1 MTDFTHDPNQ
11 NSFSGQAQEL
21 SELIQAGGIQNGK
34 LPDDLSAGPHTDLES
49 AMESQGKQFNPPV
62 PQTDSEDAIEPEKPA
77 RKPRSRKSKTPEEP
91 VSEPVPQEPEALP
104 EDEESDTPAVLST
117 GEKTPRRAKKK
128 IVAID
133 EERQVLTDADRI
145 QNDLLDL
152 VESMKIK
159 RILTDSIR
167 GVERG
172 KTNPDRIYAVVYHGE
187 FKVLIPSEEAIY
199 EPDDYRGQRKS
210 DVLYY
215 MLNKRMG
222 AEIDYVIRGVDPETG
237 MAGGSR
243 MEAMALKRKAY
254 FYKTDRNG
262 NYQLYVGSRAEAR
275 VVSVIRAG
283 IFVDLFGAECYIPLK
298 ELSYQRWVDASQHF
312 QPGQRVLVRIIE
324 LDRSDWNHLHVTVS
338 VKQASANPYEKAL
351 KRYVVGERY
360 VGTVSLVDLTG
371 VFVSLDGG
379 VDCLCTYPPRGRP
392 PRGARVTVRILGVNT
407 EKCRIWGTIT
417 HMSTTRWW
425 EESDYAEKKKDPCPA
440 ADPAAHAGTGAR
452 SICRYRRQYA
462 SNHAAARP
470 AGPAARG
477 TLGWSG
483 VRAAYRRRC
492 LPGPGSC
499 R

>member
-34 LPDDLSAGPHTDLES
+34 LPDDPSAGPHTDLES

-324 LDRSDWNHLHVTVS
+324 LDRSDWSHLHVTVS

-417 HMSTTRWW
+417 HMSTTR
-425 EESDYAEKKKDPCPA
+425 
-440 ADPAAHAGTGAR
+440 
-452 SICRYRRQYA
+452 
-462 SNHAAARP
+462 
-470 AGPAARG
+470 
-477 TLGWSG
+477 
-483 VRAAYRRRC
+483 
-492 LPGPGSC
+492 
-499 R
+499 

>member
-104 EDEESDTPAVLST
+104 EDEETDTPAVLSS
-117 GEKTPRRAKKK
+117 GEKTLRRAKKK

-199 EPDDYRGQRKS
+199 
-210 DVLYY
+210 
-215 MLNKRMG
+215 
-222 AEIDYVIRGVDPETG
+222 
-237 MAGGSR
+237 
-243 MEAMALKRKAY
+243 
-254 FYKTDRNG
+254 
-262 NYQLYVGSRAEAR
+262 
-275 VVSVIRAG
+275 
-283 IFVDLFGAECYIPLK
+283 
-298 ELSYQRWVDASQHF
+298 
-312 QPGQRVLVRIIE
+312 
-324 LDRSDWNHLHVTVS
+324 
-338 VKQASANPYEKAL
+338 
-351 KRYVVGERY
+351 
-360 VGTVSLVDLTG
+360 
-371 VFVSLDGG
+371 
-379 VDCLCTYPPRGRP
+379 
-392 PRGARVTVRILGVNT
+392 
-407 EKCRIWGTIT
+407 
-417 HMSTTRWW
+417 
-425 EESDYAEKKKDPCPA
+425 
-440 ADPAAHAGTGAR
+440 
-452 SICRYRRQYA
+452 
-462 SNHAAARP
+462 
-470 AGPAARG
+470 
-477 TLGWSG
+477 
-483 VRAAYRRRC
+483 
-492 LPGPGSC
+492 
-499 R
+499 

>member
-77 RKPRSRKSKTPEEP
+77 RKPRSRKSKPPEEP

-262 NYQLYVGSRAEAR
+262 NYQL
-275 VVSVIRAG
+275 
-283 IFVDLFGAECYIPLK
+283 
-298 ELSYQRWVDASQHF
+298 
-312 QPGQRVLVRIIE
+312 
-324 LDRSDWNHLHVTVS
+324 
-338 VKQASANPYEKAL
+338 
-351 KRYVVGERY
+351 
-360 VGTVSLVDLTG
+360 
-371 VFVSLDGG
+371 
-379 VDCLCTYPPRGRP
+379 
-392 PRGARVTVRILGVNT
+392 
-407 EKCRIWGTIT
+407 
-417 HMSTTRWW
+417 
-425 EESDYAEKKKDPCPA
+425 
-440 ADPAAHAGTGAR
+440 
-452 SICRYRRQYA
+452 
-462 SNHAAARP
+462 
-470 AGPAARG
+470 
-477 TLGWSG
+477 
-483 VRAAYRRRC
+483 
-492 LPGPGSC
+492 
-499 R
+499 

>member
-11 NSFSGQAQEL
+11 TLFSGQAQDL

-34 LPDDLSAGPHTDLES
+34 PPDDLSAGPHTDLES

-351 KRYVVGERY
+351 KRYGVGERY

-417 HMSTTRWW
+417 HMSTTR
-425 EESDYAEKKKDPCPA
+425 
-440 ADPAAHAGTGAR
+440 
-452 SICRYRRQYA
+452 
-462 SNHAAARP
+462 
-470 AGPAARG
+470 
-477 TLGWSG
+477 
-483 VRAAYRRRC
+483 
-492 LPGPGSC
+492 
-499 R
+499 

>member
-11 NSFSGQAQEL
+11 NLTSGQAQEL

-34 LPDDLSAGPHTDLES
+34 LPDDLSAVSHTDLES
-49 AMESQGKQFNPPV
+49 AMESQGNQLSAPI
-62 PQTDSEDAIEPEKPA
+62 PQTDPEDAIEPEKPA
-77 RKPRSRKSKTPEEP
+77 RKSRSRRIKASEETI
-91 VSEPVPQEPEALP
+91 SRPVPQAPEDAPDPEALT
-104 EDEESDTPAVLST
+104 EDEDTDTPAVLSA

-172 KTNPDRIYAVVYHGE
+172 KTNPDLIYAVVYHGE

-237 MAGGSR
+237 MAAGSR
-243 MEAMALKRKAY
+243 MEAMAMKRKAY
-254 FYKTDRNG
+254 FYRTDRNG

-360 VGTVSLVDLTG
+360 VGTVSVVDLTG

-417 HMSTTRWW
+417 HMSTTR
-425 EESDYAEKKKDPCPA
+425 
-440 ADPAAHAGTGAR
+440 
-452 SICRYRRQYA
+452 
-462 SNHAAARP
+462 
-470 AGPAARG
+470 
-477 TLGWSG
+477 
-483 VRAAYRRRC
+483 
-492 LPGPGSC
+492 
-499 R
+499 

>member
-243 MEAMALKRKAY
+243 MEAMVCRLPRRGPRRIRHPRRHLCGSVRRRMLYPTQGTELPALGGR
-254 FYKTDRNG
+254 
-262 NYQLYVGSRAEAR
+262 Q
-275 VVSVIRAG
+275 
-283 IFVDLFGAECYIPLK
+283 
-298 ELSYQRWVDASQHF
+298 
-312 QPGQRVLVRIIE
+312 
-324 LDRSDWNHLHVTVS
+324 
-338 VKQASANPYEKAL
+338 SAFP
-351 KRYVVGERY
+351 
-360 VGTVSLVDLTG
+360 
-371 VFVSLDGG
+371 
-379 VDCLCTYPPRGRP
+379 
-392 PRGARVTVRILGVNT
+392 
-407 EKCRIWGTIT
+407 
-417 HMSTTRWW
+417 
-425 EESDYAEKKKDPCPA
+425 
-440 ADPAAHAGTGAR
+440 
-452 SICRYRRQYA
+452 
-462 SNHAAARP
+462 ARP
-470 AGPAARG
+470 AR
-477 TLGWSG
+477 T
-483 VRAAYRRRC
+483 RADH
-492 LPGPGSC
+492 
-499 R
+499 

>member
-1 MTDFTHDPNQ
+1 MSDMN
-11 NSFSGQAQEL
+11 QEL
-21 SELIQAGGIQNGK
+21 NELMAAGGIVDGRIPGE
-34 LPDDLSAGPHTDLES
+34 LPPAPQTDLED
-49 AMESQGKQFNPPV
+49 APEFQIQAELPPLHE
-62 PQTDSEDAIEPEKPA
+62 TDLEAPIEPKKPA
-77 RKPRSRKSKTPEEP
+77 RKSRSKKNNPPEEALP
-91 VSEPVPQEPEALP
+91 ESVPQEPDDTQASEAP
-104 EDEESDTPAVLST
+104 SEDADTDTTAGQTASA
-117 GEKTPRRAKKK
+117 PRRRTRK
-128 IVAID
+128 VVSID
-133 EERQVLTDADRI
+133 EQRTVMTDKDRI

-152 VESMKIK
+152 VESMKGK

-172 KTNPDRIYAVVYHGE
+172 KTNPNVIYAVVYHGE

-215 MLNKRMG
+215 LLNKRMG
-222 AEIDYVIRGVDPETG
+222 AEIDYVIRGVDPDTG

-243 MEAMALKRKAY
+243 MEAMAMKRKAY

-298 ELSYQRWVDASQHF
+298 ELSYQRWVDASHHF
-312 QPGQRVLVRIIE
+312 QPGQRVLVKIIE
-324 LDRSDWNHLHVTVS
+324 LDRSDRDNLHVVVS

-360 VGTVSLVDLTG
+360 VGTVSVVDLTG

-392 PRGARVTVRILGVNT
+392 PRGARVTVRILGVNM
-407 EKCRIWGTIT
+407 ESYRIWGTIT
-417 HMSTTRWW
+417 HMSTTR
-425 EESDYAEKKKDPCPA
+425 
-440 ADPAAHAGTGAR
+440 
-452 SICRYRRQYA
+452 
-462 SNHAAARP
+462 
-470 AGPAARG
+470 
-477 TLGWSG
+477 
-483 VRAAYRRRC
+483 
-492 LPGPGSC
+492 
-499 R
+499 